1 MLVWYKLP
9 LINKSVFNYRN
20 KWHIQMY
27 TISNLWMNFRLNTN
41 IDLSLQFSNNA
52 WMYYKIRVNTGVIC
66 VMMCLECS
74 CGPLLLLSGTI
85 ESTCFSFSTKQV
97 SVLYLF
103 TQWYSSYCA
112 HFVID
117 SNYMLTVH
125 TVILLKMHSLC
136 MTQHQLWVKC
146 WGVIV
151 Y

>member
-1 MLVWYKLP
+1 
-9 LINKSVFNYRN
+9 
-20 KWHIQMY
+20 MY

-41 IDLSLQFSNNA
+41 INLSLQFSNNA

-66 VMMCLECS
+66 VMTYHDVSVCS
-74 CGPLLLLSGTI
+74 CRLLLLLWGTI
-85 ESTCFSFSTKQV
+85 ESTWFSFSTKQV

-112 HFVID
+112 HFVIH

-125 TVILLKMHSLC
+125 TLILLKMHSLC

-151 Y
+151 YWLLESTNFQFYPLLNFYT